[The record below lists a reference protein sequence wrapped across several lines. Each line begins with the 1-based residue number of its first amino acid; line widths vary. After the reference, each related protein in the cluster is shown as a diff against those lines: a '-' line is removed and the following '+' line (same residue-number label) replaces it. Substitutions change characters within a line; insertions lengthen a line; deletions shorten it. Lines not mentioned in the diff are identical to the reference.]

1 MELLGHVGQEEAR
14 FDPFGDCVNLGI
26 RYVLGLSYVP

>member
-14 FDPFGDCVNLGI
+14 FPPFGDCVNLGA
-26 RYVLGLSYVP
+26 RYVLSLS